1 MREKMPDN
9 PYFQKNGSSDGEINE
24 DLQGDPQ
31 NQKKKGGKKFSDI
44 IKNKGA

>member
-9 PYFQKNGSSDGEINE
+9 PYFQKSEPSDGEINE

-31 NQKKKGGKKFSDI
+31 NQKKKGGKKFSDM